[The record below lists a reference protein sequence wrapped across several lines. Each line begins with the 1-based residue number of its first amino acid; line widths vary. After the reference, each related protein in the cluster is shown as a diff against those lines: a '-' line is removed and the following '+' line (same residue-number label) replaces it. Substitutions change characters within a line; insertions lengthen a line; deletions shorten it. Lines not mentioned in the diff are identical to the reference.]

1 MKKRIVKWYLFFF
14 LVLMTAMALRSAY
27 FSLSPQG
34 QQHEEPIVNA
44 YMEIPYPP
52 GTVITKP
59 FNIWRK
65 EEHRSLSYTCKSL
78 LPLQK
83 LRAFYDDYFQKRG
96 AKQTISHDREVIRP
110 RSRQHQEII
119 AVNCTYRTE
128 DCVYYFKFYQSDPTW
143 AVVTISIR
151 AATDTHSN

>member
-1 MKKRIVKWYLFFF
+1 MRKRIAKWYLCFF
-14 LVLMTAMALRSAY
+14 LVMITVIALRSAY

-34 QQHEEPIVNA
+34 KQHEETIVNA
-44 YMEIPYPP
+44 YMEIPYSPE
-52 GTVITKP
+52 TVIVKP
-59 FNIWRK
+59 FTIWRK

-83 LRAFYDDYFQKRG
+83 LRAFYDDFFQKQG
-96 AKQTISHDREVIRP
+96 AKRTISHDREIIRSP
-110 RSRQHQEII
+110 RRQEII

-143 AVVTISIR
+143 SVVTISIR
-151 AATDTHSN
+151 AATDTRGN